1 MIAYIEGKLTYKSPA
16 LVFMDVHGF
25 GYEIQIRLNTY
36 SKIQHLEQCRLLT
49 YLHIKEDAHTLYGFH
64 DEDEKSMFIHL
75 IGVSGV
81 GASTARM
88 ILSSL
93 KAEELQAAILQ
104 ENEKLLERIKGIGS
118 KTAKRLILELK
129 DKMLRQKDRL
139 QTPLSQDNTLTD
151 DALNALLALGI
162 GRPAAEN
169 AVRKVMRLSP
179 EMKSLEGLIK
189 EALKNL

>member
-16 LVFMDVHGF
+16 LVFMDVHGL
-25 GYEIQIRLNTY
+25 GYEIQISLNTY

>member
-1 MIAYIEGKLTYKSPA
+1 MLAYIEGKLTYKSPA
-16 LVFMDVHGF
+16 LVFMDVHGL
-25 GYEIQIRLNTY
+25 GYEIQISLNTY

>member
-16 LVFMDVHGF
+16 LVFMDVHGL
-25 GYEIQIRLNTY
+25 GYEIQISLNTY

-104 ENEKLLERIKGIGS
+104 ENEKLLECIKGIGS